1 MCEIT
6 LEAGQQKSRQALL
19 ALNLL
24 LYGAGKVVT
33 LAGMV
38 RKLATAGAIST
49 NSNQCRSMRHQ
60 NLSGSSARLPVER
73 DYGVFK
79 ALRQALI
86 ADFFIK
92 SKAARHSAGTS

>member
-1 MCEIT
+1 MCGIAWEVR
-6 LEAGQQKSRQALL
+6 QQKSRQAIL

-24 LYGAGKVVT
+24 SYGVGKVVT

-49 NSNQCRSMRHQ
+49 NTTRCRSMRHQ

-73 DYGVFK
+73 DYEVWR
-79 ALRQALI
+79 ALRQAFI
-86 ADFFIK
+86 SDFFMVSIFMA
-92 SKAARHSAGTS
+92 SNASFH